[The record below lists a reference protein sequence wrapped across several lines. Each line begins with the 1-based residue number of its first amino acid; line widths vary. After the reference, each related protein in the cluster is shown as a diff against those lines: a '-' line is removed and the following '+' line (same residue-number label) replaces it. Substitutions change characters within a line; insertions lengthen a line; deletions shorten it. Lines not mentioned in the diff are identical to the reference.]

1 MNDKIKVFIS
11 QPMGDKTNYE
21 ILKEREAAIK
31 TIKKKYGKDVEIIE
45 SYAPL
50 FCLEYNPDKGCIPL
64 KYLSKSIEQLADAH
78 IAYFCKGWDEYRGC
92 RIEYLCAKSYDIT
105 IMKYN
110 DNEI

>member
-11 QPMGDKTNYE
+11 QPMRDKTKYE
-21 ILKEREAAIK
+21 ILKEREVAIE

-45 SYAPL
+45 SY
-50 FCLEYNPDKGCIPL
+50 FDEYNPDKGCIPL
-64 KYLSKSIEQLADAH
+64 KYLSKSIELLADAH

-110 DNEI
+110 D

>member
-11 QPMGDKTNYE
+11 QPMRDKTKYE
-21 ILKEREAAIK
+21 ILKEREVAIE

-64 KYLSKSIEQLADAH
+64 KYLSKSIELLADAH

-110 DNEI
+110 D

>member
-11 QPMGDKTNYE
+11 QPMRDKTKYE
-21 ILKEREAAIK
+21 ILKEREVAIK

-64 KYLSKSIEQLADAH
+64 KYLSKSIELLADAH

-110 DNEI
+110 D

>member
-45 SYAPL
+45 SY
-50 FCLEYNPDKGCIPL
+50 FDEYNPDKGCIPL
-64 KYLSKSIEQLADAH
+64 KYLSKSIELLADAH
-78 IAYFCKGWDEYRGC
+78 IAYFCKGWNEYRGC

-110 DNEI
+110 D

>member
-11 QPMGDKTNYE
+11 QPMRDKTKYE
-21 ILKEREAAIK
+21 ILKEREVAIK

-110 DNEI
+110 D

>member
-11 QPMGDKTNYE
+11 QPMRDKTKYE
-21 ILKEREAAIK
+21 ILKERETAIK
-31 TIKKKYGKDVEIIE
+31 MIKKKYGKDAEIIE
-45 SYAPL
+45 SY
-50 FCLEYNPDKGCIPL
+50 FDEYNPDKGCIPL
-64 KYLSKSIEQLADAH
+64 KYLSKSIELLADAH

-110 DNEI
+110 D